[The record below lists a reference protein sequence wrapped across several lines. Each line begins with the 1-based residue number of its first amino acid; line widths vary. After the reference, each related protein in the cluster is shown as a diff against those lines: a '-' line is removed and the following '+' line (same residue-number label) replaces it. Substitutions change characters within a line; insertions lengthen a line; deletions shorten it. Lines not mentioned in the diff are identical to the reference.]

1 MKRDEEWARERF
13 SRARV
18 ARLATVAADGAPR
31 VVPIVFAVTGGVLIT
46 AVDHKPKS
54 TTRLRRLDDI
64 EANPTVSVLVDEY
77 AEGWDQLWWARADGV
92 ATVHESYDL
101 GPLVA
106 KYPDYREQP
115 PQGPVIAV
123 EVTRWSG
130 WSAR

>member
-1 MKRDEEWARERF
+1 MRRDEGWARERF
-13 SRARV
+13 ASARV
-18 ARLATVAADGAPR
+18 ARLATVAADGTPR
-31 VVPIVFAVTGGVLIT
+31 VVPIVFAVADGVLIT

-64 EANPTVSVLVDEY
+64 AADPRVSVLVDEY
-77 AEGWDQLWWARADGV
+77 VDDWDQLWWARVDGV
-92 ATVHESYDL
+92 ARVHESYDVE
-101 GPLVA
+101 PLIA
-106 KYPDYREQP
+106 KYADYREQS